1 MNALC
6 MLVKV
11 KGQKIYSYSYNLLQ
25 LLTVTWS
32 DDSNVM
38 MMWED
43 PLFLGVLLEII
54 NNKVIYNKTKICIRA
69 IKH

>member
-69 IKH
+69 INR